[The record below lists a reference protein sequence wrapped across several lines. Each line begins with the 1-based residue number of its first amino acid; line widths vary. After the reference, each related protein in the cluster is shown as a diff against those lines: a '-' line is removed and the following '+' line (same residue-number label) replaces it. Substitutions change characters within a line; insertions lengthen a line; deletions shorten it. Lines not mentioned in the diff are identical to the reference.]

1 MITGLGTDPQR
12 RKTKTV
18 QTIAFSVLTLT
29 SLAAFFSLALILYVM
44 VTKGV
49 GALSWEFLT
58 QLPRKG
64 MTEGGIY
71 PMLLGSFYLTAGAIV
86 SALPFGVASAIWLS
100 EYAAGGLWVRIVRI
114 GVNTLAG
121 VPSIVFGLLGLAF
134 FVNVLGLGASL
145 LSGAFTLGVLILPL
159 LIRASEEALR
169 TVPNEFREGALALGA
184 TRWHAVR
191 TVVLPTAV
199 PAILTGAVL
208 GIGRAIGETAPIL
221 FTAAAIYKTRLP
233 GTLYETLTSRTMA
246 LPTHIFY
253 MATENPRGWEAKDLQ
268 FGAALVL
275 LALVMLMNLGAVTW
289 RARVRRRKQW

>member
-1 MITGLGTDPQR
+1 MITKLTAGR
-12 RKTKTV
+12 RRGRTAQAV
-18 QTIAFSVLTLT
+18 AFSLMTLA
-29 SLAAFFSLALILYVM
+29 SCVAFFALALILYVM
-44 VTKGV
+44 VSKGA
-49 GALSWEFLT
+49 GALSLEFLSEM
-58 QLPRKG
+58 PRKG

-71 PMLLGSFYLTAGAIV
+71 PMLLGSFYLTAGALL
-86 SALPFGVASAIWLS
+86 SALPFGVASAVWLA
-100 EYAAGGLWVRIVRI
+100 EYAGGGPWVRLIRI
-114 GVNTLAG
+114 GINTLAG

-145 LSGAFTLGVLILPL
+145 LSGAFTLGILILPI
-159 LIRASEEALR
+159 LIRASEEALCA
-169 TVPNEFREGALALGA
+169 VPNEFREGALALGA
-184 TRWHAVR
+184 TQWHAVR

-199 PAILTGAVL
+199 PGIITGAVL

-233 GTLYETLTSRTMA
+233 NALFETLTSRTMA

-275 LALVMLMNLGAVTW
+275 LGLVMVMNLGAVTW

>member
-1 MITGLGTDPQR
+1 MITKFESDRGR
-12 RKTKTV
+12 RKLAQRV
-18 QTIAFSVLTLT
+18 AFSVMTVASLGAFFA
-29 SLAAFFSLALILYVM
+29 LAAILYVM
-44 VTKGV
+44 VSKGV
-49 GALSWEFLT
+49 GALSWEFLS
-58 QLPRKG
+58 QMPRNG

-71 PMLLGSFYLTAGAIV
+71 PMILGSFYLTAGALV
-86 SALPFGVASAIWLS
+86 SALPFGVASAIWLA
-100 EYAAGGLWVRIVRI
+100 EYAGGGPWVRLIRV

-134 FVNVLGLGASL
+134 FVNVLGLGACL
-145 LSGAFTLGVLILPL
+145 LSGAFTLGVLILPI

-169 TVPNEFREGALALGA
+169 SVPNEFREGALALGA
-184 TRWHAVR
+184 TQWHAVR
-191 TVVLPTAV
+191 SVVLPTAV
-199 PAILTGAVL
+199 PGIITGAIL

-233 GTLYETLTSRTMA
+233 DTLGETLMSRTMA

-275 LALVMLMNLGAVTW
+275 LGLVLIMNLGAVVW
-289 RARVRRRKQW
+289 RARVRRRKAW